1 MTAVDRPAVAF
12 AAAACTLAGTV
23 AVAVAVF
30 AGPAPD
36 LAGYVSEAGASGSGT
51 VWPYRIGLLAVA
63 AGQVLLGAALPRWLR
78 LASGLLLASAVAT
91 ALSAGVSCRD
101 RCPLPPFDRVTLAD
115 LVHGGASI
123 AAVAGTVFAILAV
136 AGVPRN
142 LFPAPRGVTGTGPG
156 PVGGS
161 PSLADEVG
169 AGGPVPALRR
179 LSVVAAAVALPL
191 SAVAGLALL
200 LVGRGVLTGAVE
212 RLLLLDLAAWGVAT
226 GLVLGLAREPVAAR
240 DPAAPSGTAGA
251 GPRRGTPNDSRPG

>member
-1 MTAVDRPAVAF
+1 MTAVSRPAVAF
-12 AAAACTLAGTV
+12 GAAACVLVGTV

-36 LAGYVSEAGASGSGT
+36 LGGYVSEAGASGSST

-91 ALSAGVSCRD
+91 ALSAGVSCRAQ
-101 RCPLPPFDRVTLAD
+101 CPLPPFDRVTLAD

-123 AAVAGTVFAILAV
+123 AAVAGTVFAMLAV
-136 AGVPRN
+136 AGPPRD
-142 LFPAPRGVTGTGPG
+142 LFPFPAPRGVAGTR
-156 PVGGS
+156 PVGG
-161 PSLADEVG
+161 PPPLDDAVG
-169 AGGPVPALRR
+169 TGRSAPALRR

-212 RLLLLDLAAWGVAT
+212 RLLLLDLAVWGVAA
-226 GLVLGLAREPVAAR
+226 GLILGLAREPAASR
-240 DPAAPSGTAGA
+240 APAAPSGRAGG
-251 GPRRGTPNDSRPG
+251 GPPERYPG